1 MSRLVPAIAVAALL
15 ASSAAIAQTT
25 APGNVA
31 PNPTSPGTQTPSASP
46 TTPSTGATPSTTTP
60 STTAP
65 NMTEAEAKQWVDK
78 AVYSSD
84 DKNVGSVVSIQRDAS
99 GKVTEIHADVGGFL
113 GLGTTR
119 VRLMPSQFKLTGDRV
134 IVNMPG
140 DQIKTLPHITK

>member
-25 APGNVA
+25 TPRDVA
-31 PNPTSPGTQTPSASP
+31 PNPTSPGAQAPSVTPA
-46 TTPSTGATPSTTTP
+46 TPSTSATPSTTTTP
-60 STTAP
+60 SAAP

-78 AVYSSD
+78 AVYSAD
-84 DKNVGSVVSIQRDAS
+84 DKNVGSVASIQRDAS
-99 GKVTEIHADVGGFL
+99 GKVTEVHADVGGFL

-119 VRLMPSQFKLTGDRV
+119 VRLMPSQFKLTDDRV

-140 DQIKTLPHITK
+140 DQIKTLPHVTK